1 MENILE
7 KARELGQ
14 LIKESPEM
22 QRMNAA
28 EAAFE
33 QDAALQALID
43 EYQAQERAALVSTD
57 EAFTEAIDK
66 RMQELY
72 AQIDAHPV
80 YAEYI
85 AAQTEVNRLMNLVNS
100 EINFVI
106 TGRRDSCSGSCE
118 SCAGCH

>member
-43 EYQAQERAALVSTD
+43 EYQAQERASLVSTD
-57 EAFTEAIDK
+57 DAFSEAITQ

-72 AQIDAHPV
+72 AQVEANPV

-106 TGRRDSCSGSCE
+106 TGQREGCSGSCE

>member
-22 QRMNAA
+22 QRMNTA

-57 EAFTEAIDK
+57 EQFSEVIEK

-72 AQIDAHPV
+72 AQIEAHPV

-85 AAQTEVNRLMNLVNS
+85 AAQAEVNRVMNLVNS
-100 EINFVI
+100 EINFII
-106 TGRRDSCSGSCE
+106 TGQREGCSGSCE